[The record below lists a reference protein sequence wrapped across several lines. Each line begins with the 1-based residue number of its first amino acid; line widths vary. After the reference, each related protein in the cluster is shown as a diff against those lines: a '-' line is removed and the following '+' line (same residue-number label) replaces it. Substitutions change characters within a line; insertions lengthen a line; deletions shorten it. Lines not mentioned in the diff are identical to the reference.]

1 MLVPGVP
8 GYAFARQELG
18 RPEGLQ
24 SGHPGFGPT
33 LPPVATLYK
42 RGPSYYLNWRKDGRQ
57 YRRTLGP
64 VDRKAAEA
72 IRAEKAAELAGLITS
87 TRGVTVEAVLADYLD
102 WYATERPATYGRAK
116 SALKPL
122 LADLGGYMAEGVEP
136 RAFERWASG
145 RPQAS
150 AEKALKLARA
160 AFRRAVKHRVI
171 SRSPMDG
178 VSIPK
183 TLLSRPPDYYRPAQL
198 AKLYKTP
205 RGHLWAFMVA
215 TGVRR
220 GEMVKARR
228 QDIQGGMLVIESTP
242 EGRTK
247 SGKWRAVPLNP
258 QGRLALKKL
267 GKVAL
272 VDCHADTLGDWFKTD
287 AAEAGLPGTLH
298 WLRHTFCT
306 ALVQSGVT
314 LHEVQRLAGHS
325 SVTVT
330 EKYAHHAPGFGRSA
344 VGKMAGWMTKGLAK
358 KHTGKHTKP
367 AKTPRPR
374 SSAG

>member
-1 MLVPGVP
+1 
-8 GYAFARQELG
+8 
-18 RPEGLQ
+18 
-24 SGHPGFGPT
+24 
-33 LPPVATLYK
+33 VATLYK
-42 RGPSYYLNWRKDGRQ
+42 RGPSYYLNWRRDGKQ

-64 VDRKAAEA
+64 IDRKAAEA
-72 IRAEKAAELAGLITS
+72 VRAEKEAELAGLITS
-87 TRGVTVEAVLADYLD
+87 TRGVTVEHVLADYLS
-102 WYATERPATYGRAK
+102 WYETERPATFGRAR

-122 LADLGGYMAEGVEP
+122 RESLGAYGAEAATA
-136 RAFERWASG
+136 RAFERWAAG
-145 RPQAS
+145 RPQAT

-160 AFRRAVKHRVI
+160 AFRRAVNQRVI

-198 AKLYKTP
+198 AKLYKTA
-205 RGHLWAFMVA
+205 RGDLWAFMA
-215 TGVRR
+215 STGLRR

-228 QDIQGGMLVIESTP
+228 TDVQGGLLVIESTT

-258 QGRLALKKL
+258 QAKAALKGLGADRLA
-267 GKVAL
+267 
-272 VDCHADTLGDWFKTD
+272 DCHADTLGDWFKVD

-306 ALVQSGVT
+306 ALVQSGVS

-325 SVTVT
+325 SVAVT
-330 EKYAHHAPGFGRSA
+330 ERYAHHAPDFGRAA
-344 VGKMAGWMTKGLAK
+344 VATMAGWMRKGLAK

-367 AKTPRPR
+367 TKHRRPR